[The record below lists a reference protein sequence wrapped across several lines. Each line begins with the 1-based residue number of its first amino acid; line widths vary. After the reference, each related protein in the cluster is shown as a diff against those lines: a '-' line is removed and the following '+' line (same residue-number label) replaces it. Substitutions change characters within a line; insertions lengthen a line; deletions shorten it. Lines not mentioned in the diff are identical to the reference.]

1 MLHEEPMSSQGDFL
15 LPFRSPKIFIVFSNG
30 SNTAQL
36 SALGV

>member
-1 MLHEEPMSSQGDFL
+1 